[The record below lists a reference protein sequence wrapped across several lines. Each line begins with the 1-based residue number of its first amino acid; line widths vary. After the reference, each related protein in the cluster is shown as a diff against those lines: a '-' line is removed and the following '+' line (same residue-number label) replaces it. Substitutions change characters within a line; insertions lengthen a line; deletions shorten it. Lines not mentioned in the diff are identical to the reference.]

1 MSLPPKRRLMSDKQI
16 LTQIRKLKIEVCR
29 MEEMVSPEKEK
40 WKKRLE
46 VV

>member
-1 MSLPPKRRLMSDKQI
+1 MSDKQI
-16 LTQIRKLKIEVCR
+16 LTQIRKLKIEVWR